1 MQGDLEAFYLRHFK
15 AIYRVCYA
23 FMKNAQDAE
32 DCTEDAFV
40 KAMTSD
46 VTFENERHERSW
58 LTTTAMNLCKD
69 RLKHWWRQ
77 KVTDLDEETEQTAA
91 EPDEKREVVD
101 AVMALPVKYKEVVW
115 LHYYEGYTAREIAD
129 ITISSED
136 LFALVT
142 LRSLSQELMAR
153 IHRNYRFIVSFNF
166 SLIVLGVLGILP
178 PTTSALLHN
187 MSTLA
192 IGLRSMTNL
201 LPESEQNSIH

>member
-58 LTTTAMNLCKD
+58 LTTTAMNICKD

-91 EPDEKREVVD
+91 EPDEKRKVVD
-101 AVMALPVKYKEVVW
+101 AVMALPVKYKEVV
-115 LHYYEGYTAREIAD
+115 LAALLRGLPDRRDRGDAGPAAVDRAESTARRPRKAEAD
-129 ITISSED
+129 
-136 LFALVT
+136 
-142 LRSLSQELMAR
+142 
-153 IHRNYRFIVSFNF
+153 
-166 SLIVLGVLGILP
+166 LG
-178 PTTSALLHN
+178 
-187 MSTLA
+187 
-192 IGLRSMTNL
+192 R
-201 LPESEQNSIH
+201 

>member
-58 LTTTAMNLCKD
+58 LTTTAMNICKD

-91 EPDEKREVVD
+91 EPDEKRKVVD

-115 LHYYEGYTAREIAD
+115 LHYLLRGLPDRRDRGDAGPAAVDRAESTARRPRKAEAD
-129 ITISSED
+129 
-136 LFALVT
+136 
-142 LRSLSQELMAR
+142 
-153 IHRNYRFIVSFNF
+153 
-166 SLIVLGVLGILP
+166 LG
-178 PTTSALLHN
+178 
-187 MSTLA
+187 
-192 IGLRSMTNL
+192 R
-201 LPESEQNSIH
+201 